1 MVEFCGCD
9 EDWLELRLGGGI
21 LWIWRENLWLWI
33 SSSGKSHSLLLTSRK
48 VHLGTKIFGM
58 CQYLQI
64 SSNVQKC
71 WPWLKNEDIFK
82 YSPPVLRSGFCPQRE
97 EGRDQELGQNTPKP
111 ALQSSE
117 NLNYA
122 LNRWNLLNIFLGDI
136 WCGPGCTSWCP
147 PSDQKGCCLCK
158 YNLNPNSKHIGR
170 IPHLTVRFWI
180 QGCWLT

>member
-1 MVEFCGCD
+1 M
-9 EDWLELRLGGGI
+9 WLGLTRTTTGI

-48 VHLGTKIFGM
+48 VHLGTNIFGT

-71 WPWLKNEDIFK
+71 WPWFIHENIFK

-97 EGRDQELGQNTPKP
+97 EGRDQEQGQNTPKP
-111 ALQSSE
+111 ALQSDQSWTLQ
-117 NLNYA
+117 NLNYIW
-122 LNRWNLLNIFLGDI
+122 NRWNTLNTFLGDI

-147 PSDQKGCCLCK
+147 PSGQKGCCLYK
-158 YNLNPNSKHIGR
+158 YNLNPNSNHKCR
-170 IPHLTVRFWI
+170 
-180 QGCWLT
+180 